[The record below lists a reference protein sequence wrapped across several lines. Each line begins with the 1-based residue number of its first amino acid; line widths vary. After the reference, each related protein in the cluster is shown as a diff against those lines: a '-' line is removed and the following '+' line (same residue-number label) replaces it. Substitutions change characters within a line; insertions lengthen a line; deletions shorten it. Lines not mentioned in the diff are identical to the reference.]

1 MKDRE
6 GEIRD
11 REYEMRDGEGNMR
24 ERKGKMSHLISFHQY
39 KFKSNYVN
47 YMQHE

>member
-11 REYEMRDGEGNMR
+11 REYEMRHG
-24 ERKGKMSHLISFHQY
+24 KGKMSHLISFHQY